1 MAVSREIVLAYL
13 DQEVP
18 AAIAWATNKG
28 LQSEWKRDDLS
39 FSLRLKG
46 RGENDTVEPYL
57 LVGTF
62 DDYRVE
68 PPTWRFLDPRD
79 GAQIGVAAYPA
90 GVWPNGSIFHSNGLI
105 CATWSRDA
113 YGDRGGPHANWGAAT
128 QWQTVAPESVQAA
141 TIADMLARI
150 YYELQLSP
158 HRMQPLPEITEQ
170 AA

>member
-1 MAVSREIVLAYL
+1 MKPRRRAEPWSRRELPTGTVRGSFQITDAAVGALE
-13 DQEVP
+13 
-18 AAIAWATNKG
+18 
-28 LQSEWKRDDLS
+28 
-39 FSLRLKG
+39 RLLPTY
-46 RGENDTVEPYL
+46 RGA
-57 LVGTF
+57 
-62 DDYRVE
+62 
-68 PPTWRFLDPRD
+68 D